1 MKYTLYHKNLSVIT
15 FELDENGYVTEIYK
29 VENESH
35 IPIQFLVDGKINDK
49 DGYYAL
55 FDKIVRWLISRGVPS
70 SRKNIKTVLA
80 KLNFSNT
87 DELAKVSFYLSL
99 SDQYWAAPTE
109 QNLDW
114 KKINFFTNKFSDDI
128 GALLIDRKPRG
139 NSINI
144 HSPNNTSQGNLK
156 KKWVIQN
163 GKRILVKGGSGTEQ
177 LEPFNEVLASE
188 IYKRLG
194 INHIDYELSIWNR
207 KHYSKCQNFINKD
220 TELITVYELCA
231 DKATAFDDYISLDD
245 IEKRCELYK
254 IPFDLVE
261 LGKMFVVDF
270 IIANVDRHI
279 NNFGFIRN
287 ANTLEWLGFA
297 PIFDSG
303 TSMFLNFQSFELEKN
318 GQNSS
323 LIESK
328 PFVSN
333 QLEQLKLFPLKEI
346 SKQIDLD
353 KLKGI
358 GQFYKDLLNKNQRN
372 VDKEKIEKL
381 STVLEERV
389 KELKKILGGL

>member
-35 IPIQFLVDGKINDK
+35 IPVQFLEDGKINDK

-70 SRKNIKTVLA
+70 SRKNIKTVLV
-80 KLNFSNT
+80 KLNLSNT

-114 KKINFFTNKFSDDI
+114 EKINFFTNKFSDDI

-188 IYKRLG
+188 IYRRLG

-220 TELITVYELCA
+220 TELVTIYELCA

-245 IEKRCELYK
+245 IKTRCELYK

-270 IIANVDRHI
+270 IIANVDRHT

-303 TSMFLNFQSFELEKN
+303 TSMFMNFQSFELEKN

-381 STVLEERV
+381 SSVLEKRV
-389 KELKKILGGL
+389 MEVKKILGE

>member
-35 IPIQFLVDGKINDK
+35 IPVQFLEDGKINDK

-70 SRKNIKTVLA
+70 SRKNIKTVLV
-80 KLNFSNT
+80 KLNLSNT

-114 KKINFFTNKFSDDI
+114 EKINFFTNKFSDDI

-188 IYKRLG
+188 IYRRLG

-220 TELITVYELCA
+220 TELVTIYELCA

-245 IEKRCELYK
+245 IKTRCELYK

-270 IIANVDRHI
+270 IIANVDRHT

-303 TSMFLNFQSFELEKN
+303 TSMFMNFQSFELEKN

-323 LIESK
+323 LIVSK

-381 STVLEERV
+381 SSVLEERV
-389 KELKKILGGL
+389 MEVKKILGE

>member
-35 IPIQFLVDGKINDK
+35 IPVQFLEDGKINGK
-49 DGYYAL
+49 DGYYSL
-55 FDKIVRWLISRGVPS
+55 FDKIVRWLAGRGVPS

-99 SDQYWAAPTE
+99 SDQYWAAPTDK
-109 QNLDW
+109 NLDW
-114 KKINFFTNKFSDDI
+114 EKINFFTNKFSDDI

-188 IYKRLG
+188 IYRRLG

-220 TELITVYELCA
+220 TELVTIYELCA

-245 IEKRCELYK
+245 IKTRCELYK

-270 IIANVDRHI
+270 IIANVDRHT

-303 TSMFLNFQSFELEKN
+303 TSMFMNFQSFELEKN

-381 STVLEERV
+381 SSVLEERV
-389 KELKKILGGL
+389 MEVKKILGE

>member
-35 IPIQFLVDGKINDK
+35 IPVQFLEDGKINDK

-70 SRKNIKTVLA
+70 SRKNIKTVLV
-80 KLNFSNT
+80 KLNLSNT

-114 KKINFFTNKFSDDI
+114 EKINFFTNKFSDDI

-188 IYKRLG
+188 IYRRLG

-220 TELITVYELCA
+220 TELVTIYELCA

-245 IEKRCELYK
+245 IKTRCELYK

-270 IIANVDRHI
+270 IIANVDRHT

-303 TSMFLNFQSFELEKN
+303 TSMFMNFQSFELEKN

-381 STVLEERV
+381 SSVLEERV
-389 KELKKILGGL
+389 MEVKKILGE

>member
-35 IPIQFLVDGKINDK
+35 IPVQFLEDGKINDK

-70 SRKNIKTVLA
+70 SRKNIKTVLV
-80 KLNFSNT
+80 KLNLSNT

-114 KKINFFTNKFSDDI
+114 EKINFFTNKFSDDI

-188 IYKRLG
+188 IYRRLG

-207 KHYSKCQNFINKD
+207 KHYSKCQNFVNKD
-220 TELITVYELCA
+220 TELVTIYELCA

-245 IEKRCELYK
+245 IKTRCELYK

-270 IIANVDRHI
+270 IIANVDRHT

-303 TSMFLNFQSFELEKN
+303 TSMFMNFQSFELEKN

-381 STVLEERV
+381 SSVLEERV
-389 KELKKILGGL
+389 MEVKKILGE